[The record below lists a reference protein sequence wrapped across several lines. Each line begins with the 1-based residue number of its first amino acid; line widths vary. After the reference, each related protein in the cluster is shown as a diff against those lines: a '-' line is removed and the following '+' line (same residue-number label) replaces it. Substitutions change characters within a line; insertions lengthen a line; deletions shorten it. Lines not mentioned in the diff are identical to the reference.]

1 MGRSNSKDAHANE
14 STGRIWTFV
23 MLGIGGVGK
32 SALTIQFV
40 QDKFIR
46 DYDPTIEDSYR
57 KQVVV
62 DGKVAMLMLWDTAGQ
77 EEYEA
82 LQDGYIRESDGFA
95 IIYSITD
102 RRSFEQIT
110 KYYRKIL
117 RVKDSPSE
125 PIILMGTKSD
135 LEDQREVTTVE
146 GQKLANELGCI
157 FMETSAKTRANVN
170 EGFFALLRSCR
181 QKPSR

>member
-1 MGRSNSKDAHANE
+1 MGRSNSKEGSTSQDA
-14 STGRIWTFV
+14 GRIWTFV

-102 RRSFEQIT
+102 RRSFEQIS
-110 KYYRKIL
+110 KYHQKIL
-117 RVKDSPSE
+117 RVKDTQSE
-125 PIILMGTKSD
+125 PVIILGTKSD
-135 LEDQREVTTVE
+135 LDEQREVTTIE
-146 GQKLANELGCI
+146 GQRLASELGCL

-181 QKPSR
+181 QRRK